1 MHVLSVT
8 NGVTDNLPVSD
19 KIITLASD
27 ETYEPLLQVT
37 AVACENPIFPVTIS
51 GITVEIHQYPVDI
64 NQYPI
69 ENPQNSGATNE
80 EVATS
85 PGLHPHFKTIFAS
98 FHNYMCNVEA
108 VSKARPEMYV
118 LGACQVM
125 EAVGMDLACLTRL
138 CVRKRFL
145 EHVQDNSKTTE
156 MKKISIKTLR
166 NKLKFLLYF
175 SKYLLSDNCR
185 GWVTDTWRVEIE
197 KLREDIPWGRQSL
210 RRPCTAEELQRCVLD
225 GQEAVTPA
233 DIKKYRESEYSL
245 VATKILQERC
255 EMPNATP
262 SVSDFLRCRN
272 HMIVVI
278 STANA
283 HGSGVLCNL
292 TTADYEN
299 GLRSQGKE
307 DGSRCFKIVDQKT
320 ATTHGTANIAV
331 GAEEAQLPSYYMT
344 MRNKLDVENIAPY
357 VFVNS
362 IGTKMSPSNIGS
374 ALTCTFGRSGY
385 NERVTCSKLRKTAVT
400 EIHTKYPDKKGDI
413 AAHMCHMETTRS

>member
-1 MHVLSVT
+1 
-8 NGVTDNLPVSD
+8 
-19 KIITLASD
+19 
-27 ETYEPLLQVT
+27 
-37 AVACENPIFPVTIS
+37 
-51 GITVEIHQYPVDI
+51 
-64 NQYPI
+64 
-69 ENPQNSGATNE
+69 
-80 EVATS
+80 
-85 PGLHPHFKTIFAS
+85 
-98 FHNYMCNVEA
+98 
-108 VSKARPEMYV
+108 
-118 LGACQVM
+118 
-125 EAVGMDLACLTRL
+125 
-138 CVRKRFL
+138 
-145 EHVQDNSKTTE
+145 
-156 MKKISIKTLR
+156 
-166 NKLKFLLYF
+166 
-175 SKYLLSDNCR
+175 
-185 GWVTDTWRVEIE
+185 
-197 KLREDIPWGRQSL
+197 
-210 RRPCTAEELQRCVLD
+210 
-225 GQEAVTPA
+225 
-233 DIKKYRESEYSL
+233 
-245 VATKILQERC
+245 
-255 EMPNATP
+255 MPNATP
-262 SVSDFLRCRN
+262 SVSDFLGCRN

-283 HGSGVLCNL
+283 HGLEVLCNL

-413 AAHMCHMETTRS
+413 AAHMCHRETTAAKYYRLIAKENNSLDSANLLRQALGTSDARFSALSRATRSHCQVSFLATLNICC